1 MNQVSNQSLMSSLSP
16 FLLADNSNMK
26 RENEDNYEDEQQLLD
41 DEQQQMLQGDELA
54 PEQGTDNDDSQDA
67 NNDTNN
73 LNSQNN
79 QNQDNGV
86 GPNPPKRQRRN
97 DDEEVRLLI
106 PSKVSMTYAQLFSL
120 ANQLISILFPP
131 LKDGWSRDWQRRSQH
146 PETAH

>member
-1 MNQVSNQSLMSSLSP
+1 MNQISSHGLMSSLSS
-16 FLLADNSNMK
+16 LLADNSNMK

-41 DEQQQMLQGDELA
+41 DEQQQMLQGDENA

-106 PSKVSMTYAQLFSL
+106 PSKVSARPQHNLSL
-120 ANQLISILFPP
+120 SHRLISISFSP
-131 LKDGWSRDWQRRSQH
+131 LKDGWSRDRQRRPQH